1 MPSYLVESYGSESEA
16 RLADARARA
25 RLAAELGAG
34 IRYVRTTYLPTDE
47 TLLHFFEAPSA
58 AELDAAGRLARLRFE
73 RIVET
78 IEGGAEPPEEG
89 RR

>member
-1 MPSYLVESYGSESEA
+1 MPSYLIESYGSESTA
-16 RLADARARA
+16 LAEARARA
-25 RLAAELGAG
+25 QRTAELGAG
-34 IRYVRTTYLPTDE
+34 IRYVRTTYLPADE

-58 AELDAAGRLARLRFE
+58 AELGAAGRLASLRFE

-78 IEGGAEPPEEG
+78 VEGGAEPPEEG